1 MGGQDLTNTKK
12 RGRPAT
18 GQGVTVTVRMHNDL
32 LGAVDRWMQEEAA
45 LGRPMTRSEAV
56 RRLVAE
62 ALEKMGLKEPG
73 E

>member
-1 MGGQDLTNTKK
+1 MGGQHLTLAKR

-18 GQGVTVTVRMHNDL
+18 GQGVTIGVRMHNDL